1 VKEAATMTGR
11 DTDRRTGWL
20 LAGLLG
26 GVALSY
32 LWPAEEVKAVAT
44 DREERFAIAT
54 TDTGLGQPESVF
66 VLDFLTGRLVGA
78 TLNPQTAAFT
88 NFYARNI
95 AADFQADAATK
106 PKYVMIPGRADLT
119 SGRGATTSAGVLY
132 VGELT
137 TGKVIAYRFPFRV
150 SRQPVPVQPLDAFA
164 FFPFRE
170 AVTE

>member
-1 VKEAATMTGR
+1 MAGR
-11 DTDRRTGWL
+11 DTDKRAGWL
-20 LAGLLG
+20 LAGLIG

-32 LWPAEEVKAVAT
+32 LWPTEEVKAVAT

-54 TDTGLGQPESVF
+54 TDTGLGAPESVF

-78 TLNPQTAAFT
+78 TLNPQSATFT

-95 AADFQADAATK
+95 TADFQQADAAAK
-106 PKYVMIPGRADLT
+106 PKFVMIPGRADLN

-132 VGELT
+132 IGELT
-137 TGKVIAYRFPFRV
+137 TGKVFAYRFPYRV
-150 SRQPVPVQPLDAFA
+150 SRTPVPVQPLEPFA
-164 FFPFRE
+164 FFPFRD